1 MKDISITYIP
11 RHTPNNNISSYIFDK
26 DTIYLRQDFL
36 DYVEEEFLQ
45 IILSDAVGFWVPDRA
60 IDFILLYSD
69 QHDFDK
75 DVTVVFSY
83 Q

>member
-11 RHTPNNNISSYIFDK
+11 RHTHSNISSYMFDK

-60 IDFILLYSD
+60 IDFILAYSD
-69 QHDFDK
+69 QHNFEK

-83 Q
+83 